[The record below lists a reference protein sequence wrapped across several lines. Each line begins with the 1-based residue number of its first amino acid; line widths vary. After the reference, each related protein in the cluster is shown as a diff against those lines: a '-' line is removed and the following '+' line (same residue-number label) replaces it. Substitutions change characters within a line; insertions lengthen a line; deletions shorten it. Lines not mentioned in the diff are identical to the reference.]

1 MDLVPL
7 VTTLYALKL
16 YFNDRQNGIL
26 PMLSV
31 DGHSQNFDL
40 EFLQYVCD
48 ENHKRT
54 VIFGVLLWNIIV
66 ASRRLSRTERNIQH
80 VSC

>member
-1 MDLVPL
+1 MDVVPL
-7 VTTLYALKL
+7 VTTLDALKF
-16 YFNDRQNGIL
+16 YFNDRQNDIL
-26 PMLSV
+26 PMLLVVGYS
-31 DGHSQNFDL
+31 SNFDL
-40 EFLQYVCD
+40 GVLQYVCD

-66 ASRRLSRTERNIQH
+66 ASRRLSRTERKIQH